1 MAIAKEESSVYST
14 MPATNV
20 DINESEGGTLW
31 NHAKT
36 FALVGVSFLH
46 LANVVWNDGG

>member
-1 MAIAKEESSVYST
+1 MSKQESSVYST

-20 DINESEGGTLW
+20 DTTENEGGTTLW

-36 FALVGVSFLH
+36 FALVGVSPSSGQC
-46 LANVVWNDGG
+46 DMQ